1 MLELKKSVLELKID
15 GKEFSVK
22 FPTIKAVRSLQESS
36 KESAEGDLA
45 PTLNFL
51 ASLGLPVEVAE
62 ELEPSH
68 LQMIVETLS
77 GAKKN

>member
-1 MLELKKSVLELKID
+1 MLEFKKSVLELKID
-15 GKEFSVK
+15 GIEYTMK

-36 KESAEGDLA
+36 KGSVEGDLK
-45 PTLNFL
+45 PTLDFL

-68 LQMIVETLS
+68 LQAIVETLS
-77 GAKKN
+77 GSKKN